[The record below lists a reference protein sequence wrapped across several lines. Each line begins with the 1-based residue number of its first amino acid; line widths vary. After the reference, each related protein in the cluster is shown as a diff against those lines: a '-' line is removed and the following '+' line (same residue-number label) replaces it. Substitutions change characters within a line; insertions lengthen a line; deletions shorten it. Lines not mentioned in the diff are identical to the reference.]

1 MSRSFANL
9 ARLSFQNFRD
19 ITNEFP
25 IFKRNLKQWI
35 YQYNDPKK
43 KFLER
48 VIKKIFY
55 FKEGLSR
62 DNKHDIYYGL
72 QQKQYENKQVIIK
85 EYSNANCLLIVENG
99 LVEVYTECEGNEFII
114 DKLYPGSIINY
125 RAYFM
130 EDLNY
135 VNMRACGKTNILEL
149 HRDTL
154 SKVQAD
160 NKEFNKKINLY

>member
-1 MSRSFANL
+1 MIYRCKRTASVMSRSFANL

-72 QQKQYENKQVIIK
+72 QEKQYENK
-85 EYSNANCLLIVENG
+85 
-99 LVEVYTECEGNEFII
+99 
-114 DKLYPGSIINY
+114 
-125 RAYFM
+125 
-130 EDLNY
+130 
-135 VNMRACGKTNILEL
+135 
-149 HRDTL
+149 
-154 SKVQAD
+154 
-160 NKEFNKKINLY
+160 